1 MSTPAVYKAIS
12 NVMAAIGP
20 IGISKDRRNQ
30 QQGYNFRGIDEV
42 YNALNPIMSTA
53 GLVVLPRVMTSER
66 EERQTQ
72 KGGLLIYTRLKVE
85 FDFIAVSDGSKHTI
99 ATVGEA
105 MDSADKS
112 SNKAMAAAYKYAAM
126 MAFCIPTEGDNDAD
140 ATTHDVMPRGTDKPQ
155 KAAPPPATPF
165 DDAPAPSDIARE
177 YIVALKGCTT
187 MEALKDW
194 FARSADEIDA
204 LSDAD
209 KHALRSEYAD
219 KMNVLKAFE
228 TRKAA

>member
-12 NVMAAIGP
+12 DVMAAIGS

-30 QQGYNFRGIDEV
+30 QQGYNFRGIDEI

-72 KGGLLIYTRLKVE
+72 KGGVLIYTRLKVE
-85 FDFIAVSDGSKHTI
+85 FDFIAVTDGSRHTVV
-99 ATVGEA
+99 TVGEA

-155 KAAPPPATPF
+155 TPLPPHDYKADADALIAEIEAHDGPTSLAMWEQANRPRVTALYKPAPAEFARVKAAK
-165 DDAPAPSDIARE
+165 DR
-177 YIVALKGCTT
+177 ALASFQAEQ
-187 MEALKDW
+187 EA
-194 FARSADEIDA
+194 A
-204 LSDAD
+204 
-209 KHALRSEYAD
+209 
-219 KMNVLKAFE
+219 
-228 TRKAA
+228 